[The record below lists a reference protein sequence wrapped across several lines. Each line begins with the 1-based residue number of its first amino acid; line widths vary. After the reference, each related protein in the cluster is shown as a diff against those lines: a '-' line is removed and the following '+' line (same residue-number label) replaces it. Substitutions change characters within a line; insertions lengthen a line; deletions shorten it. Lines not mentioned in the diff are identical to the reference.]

1 MSYAVIKFGALARK
15 AGRAARRAPSAAVSE
30 KPAAM
35 KVAEADKVPEVPFDN
50 SCVLGL
56 HSVGRFHEVSH
67 VNSCE
72 IYRSTELN
80 LQVMRP
86 HKLNLYRF
94 YSTSNL
100 QVLSNEV
107 SGSHQMLA
115 TRKHSRQIMELINS
129 GPDDLELKL
138 DAMNVRPSLSSIL
151 RIFRTINSKKVSA
164 LRFFRWTEKSWPD
177 LGRNPNICSLVI
189 DNCGRLEDYETM
201 FLLLKEFSLNGLC
214 LTEKAFTFLT
224 VSRSSVMDA
233 VNKTIEVLNQV
244 GGPCRNSGVF
254 ALIETF
260 SRFGS
265 FEMAKYVIQ
274 ITEVKASY
282 YNIMAREKCRRCDF
296 EDVKV
301 MIDEM
306 RQAGFGPAIGIFN
319 YFISSLCRSGKLSEA
334 LHMIEEIEGTDCP
347 PNALT
352 FEILINHYIREGKMN
367 VATQLLDRMA
377 LIGIEPR
384 ITTHTAFVKGYFH
397 REQPEEAYKYA
408 VSSVNNSSNET
419 YSLLA
424 RLHLEKGD
432 TITAQKILLEM
443 IEKGLKPS
451 LSVHWGV
458 LKTFKKTGEI
468 CLAQELAS
476 SFARFK
482 TQLNS
487 EAG

>member
-1 MSYAVIKFGALARK
+1 
-15 AGRAARRAPSAAVSE
+15 
-30 KPAAM
+30 
-35 KVAEADKVPEVPFDN
+35 
-50 SCVLGL
+50 
-56 HSVGRFHEVSH
+56 
-67 VNSCE
+67 
-72 IYRSTELN
+72 
-80 LQVMRP
+80 MRP

-100 QVLSNEV
+100 QALSNEV
-107 SGSHQMLA
+107 SGSHASFDGNQLHA
-115 TRKHSRQIMELINS
+115 TRKQSQQIMELIKN

-138 DAMNVRPSLSSIL
+138 DAMNVRPSLSSII
-151 RIFRTINSKKVSA
+151 RIFRSINRKKVSA
-164 LRFFRWTEKSWPD
+164 LRFFRWIQSSWPD
-177 LGRNPNICSLVI
+177 LSCNPNICSLVI

-201 FLLLKEFSLNGLC
+201 LLLLKEFTLNGVC

-224 VSRSSVMDA
+224 VLGSSAMDH
-233 VNKTIEVLNQV
+233 VNRTIKVLNQV
-244 GGPCRNSGVF
+244 GGSCRNSGVF
-254 ALIETF
+254 SLIETF
-260 SRFGS
+260 SRLGS

-282 YNIMAREKCRRCDF
+282 FNIMVREKCRRCDF

-306 RQAGFGPAIGIFN
+306 RHEGLGPTTSVYN
-319 YFISSLCRSGKLSEA
+319 YFISSLCRNGKLREA
-334 LHMIEEIEGTDCP
+334 IHVIEEMEGTDCS

-384 ITTHTAFVKGYFH
+384 ITTHTAFIKGYFH
-397 REQPEEAYKYA
+397 REQQEEAYKYA
-408 VSSVNNSSNET
+408 VSSGVKYSSNET

-424 RLHLEKGD
+424 RLHLKKGD

-443 IEKGLKPS
+443 IEKGMKPS
-451 LSVHWGV
+451 LTVHWRV
-458 LKTFKKTGEI
+458 LKTLRKMGEI
-468 CLAQELAS
+468 CLAQDLAS
-476 SFARFK
+476 SFARFNIR
-482 TQLNS
+482 LNS